1 MQPVAPGVILL
12 DTYPRHLVNVYLMED
27 VLVDA
32 ATRWHRP
39 WLLPQLDRRRPR
51 LVALTHVHPDHQG
64 IARDACRRYRV
75 PLACHELDVPA
86 MEGRSALVPGHRIVC
101 ALGKLVQG
109 LPHRVGRALRAGE
122 EVAGFRVIHA
132 PGHTA
137 GHILFFRDADRV
149 ALAGDLLANI
159 NFRTG
164 REQLREPPWFF
175 STDPRQNRHSV
186 ELLWSLRPSLVCFGH
201 GPPLREPERLGQ
213 FVDRMKARME

>member
-1 MQPVAPGVILL
+1 MQPVAPGIVLL
-12 DTYPRHLVNVYLMED
+12 NTFPRYLLNVYLMED

-64 IARDACRRYRV
+64 IARDVCRRYRI
-75 PLACHELDVPA
+75 PLACHEADVSA
-86 MEGRSALVPGHRIVC
+86 MEGRAALVPGHRFVC

-109 LPHRVGRALRAGE
+109 LPHRVGRVLHAE
-122 EVAGFRVIHA
+122 DEVAGFRVIHA

-137 GHILFFRDADRV
+137 GHVIFFRESDRV

-175 STDPRQNRHSV
+175 STDPLQNRRAV
-186 ELLWSLRPSLVCFGH
+186 QLLLSLQPSLVCFGH
-201 GPPLREPERLGQ
+201 GPPLRDPGRLER
-213 FVDRMKARME
+213 FVAAMKARSE